1 MAREA
6 TVSTAELGIGPTM
19 TKEGGRKFGLIERFR
34 RARDAT
40 GKKPAKTVHGDQQ
53 ERDPSPLATDVT
65 SGSQS
70 DDAEQCEATASNAPA
85 TDDVGVTENPVLSPR
100 TRTRNKAMEKCKQSK
115 KHQQEL
121 NNQYKSNSTKPK
133 SQSLL
138 APSRQP
144 QSPPKHPL
152 PIRQKVR
159 LDQAPT
165 AREAAFGGPPR
176 YDWMDIVSE
185 IIPFCGCA
193 CRVRVA
199 EDLV

>member
-19 TKEGGRKFGLIERFR
+19 TKEGGGRKFGLIERFR

-40 GKKPAKTVHGDQQ
+40 GKKAAKTVHADQQ

-70 DDAEQCEATASNAPA
+70 DDAEQCEATGSNSPA
-85 TDDVGVTENPVLSPR
+85 TGDAEATENPVLSPR

-121 NNQYKSNSTKPK
+121 NNQYKNNSGGTEPKTK
-133 SQSLL
+133 SLL
-138 APSRQP
+138 APSRKP
-144 QSPPKHPL
+144 VSPPKNPL
-152 PIRQKVR
+152 PVRQKVR

-165 AREAAFGGPPR
+165 ARQAAFGGPPR

-185 IIPFCGCA
+185 PSGGCA
-193 CRVRVA
+193 HRVIV
-199 EDLV
+199 